1 MNIIKDY
8 SDWEAEFDYENMS
21 PYIED
26 PNRPWLKSRPPS
38 LPNSIHFAPIPVH
51 DFIKVNASKHLNN
64 VCIYHKPSDKK
75 YTYREVLNYAD
86 KIANALYELGI
97 RKGDAVGIMSGNCPE
112 FLFCLLGILETGATV
127 VPINPLLKESD
138 VIHIVRESGHI
149 KVVFVHKA
157 NYRTIKRTRKEV
169 EIKDVILLATE
180 EAKDDAITLEEFIEG
195 KAANAPEVDIDP
207 DNDLAALLFTGGT
220 TGLPKGV
227 MLTHTNLVANS
238 LQIIYSNLGDSTREE
253 LEALVGKIVNLAI
266 LPLCHAFGF
275 TVALIYMASAAMMV
289 IFASF
294 DPVEILEAIEF
305 YKIELFVGVPVM
317 FQMLINCPDFTER
330 DLSSLES
337 ASSGS
342 APLAPELAR
351 KWEDVVGTKVFQ
363 GYGLTETSPGT
374 HGAARWMQGIKPE
387 SIGMPII
394 DTDAKIIN
402 PDTLDELAINEIGE
416 LLIKGPQVMKG
427 YWKRPEA
434 TAATFV
440 DGWLRTGDLARMDN
454 DGYFYIEGRTKDM
467 VKYKGYKVMPR
478 EVEEKLMEHPAILE
492 AGVIGIP
499 DPNIGETIKAF
510 IVLKQDYKDKGI
522 TERDIIEWAKEKMAT
537 YKYPRHVEFLRS
549 LPRTAIGKVFRR
561 KLREMELEKK
571 EKPLIPL

>member
-8 SDWEAEFDYENMS
+8 SDWEAEFDYENES

-26 PNRPWLKSRPPS
+26 SNRPWLKNRPPT
-38 LPNSIHFAPIPVH
+38 LPKSIHFDSIPVH
-51 DFIKVNASKHLNN
+51 EAIKVRASQHLNN
-64 VCIYHKPSDKK
+64 VCVYHKPSDRK

-86 KIANALYELGI
+86 RIANALYELGI

-112 FLFCLLGILETGATV
+112 FLYCVMGILETGATV

-138 VIHIVRESGHI
+138 VTHIIRDAGHI
-149 KVVFVHKA
+149 KAVFVHKA
-157 NYRTIKRTRKEV
+157 NYRTIKRTRKQV
-169 EIKDVILLATE
+169 DIKDVILLATE
-180 EAKDDAITLEEFIEG
+180 EGKDDAIPLEEFIEG
-195 KAANAPEVDIDP
+195 KAAIAPEVDIDP

-227 MLTHTNLVANS
+227 MLTHTNLVANIH
-238 LQIIYSNLGDSTREE
+238 QIIYSRLGDSTLEE
-253 LEALVGKIVNLAI
+253 LEAQVGKVVNLAV

-294 DPVEILEAIEF
+294 DPVEILKAIE
-305 YKIELFVGVPVM
+305 YYEIDLFVGVPVM

-351 KWEDVVGTKVFQ
+351 KWEEIVGTKVFQ

-374 HGAARWMQGIKPE
+374 HGAAEWLSGITPE
-387 SIGMPII
+387 SIGIPII

-402 PDTLDELAINEIGE
+402 PDTLKELPINEIGE

-427 YWKRPEA
+427 YWKNPEA

-440 DGWLRTGDLARMDN
+440 GDWLRTGDLARMDEN
-454 DGYFYIEGRTKDM
+454 GYFYIEGRTKDM

-492 AGVIGIP
+492 AGVVGIP

-510 IVLKQDYKDKGI
+510 IVLKPDYRDKGI
-522 TERDIIEWAKEKMAT
+522 TERDIIEWAKENMAG

-549 LPRTAIGKVFRR
+549 LPRTTIGKVFRR

-571 EKPLIPL
+571 EKPLTPI